1 LGILEIRNEFVNPH
15 VGEMDREM
23 ESRLMVQEG
32 DYLAVF
38 NSAHRVMKAESLLK
52 SRGFSILLIPA
63 PRQLMTDCGLAL
75 RISPEIR
82 GEVLQV
88 LEEEKLLP
96 AFVNRF
102 VGGLYRNE
110 EELCGDA

>member
-1 LGILEIRNEFVNPH
+1 
-15 VGEMDREM
+15 
-23 ESRLMVQEG
+23 MVQEG

-52 SRGFSILLIPA
+52 ARGLSILLIPA

-75 RISPEIR
+75 RFSPEIR
-82 GEVLQV
+82 DEVMQV
-88 LEEEKLLP
+88 LKREQLEP

-102 VGGLYRNE
+102 IDGIYRNE
-110 EELCGDA
+110 VDLCGDR

>member
-1 LGILEIRNEFVNPH
+1 
-15 VGEMDREM
+15 
-23 ESRLMVQEG
+23 MVQEG

-52 SRGFSILLIPA
+52 SRGYSILLIPA

-75 RISPEIR
+75 RINPEFKE
-82 GEVLQV
+82 EVMELLKQ
-88 LEEEKLLP
+88 EQLLP

-102 VGGLYRNE
+102 LGGCYHNE
-110 EELCGDA
+110 EDLDGDT

>member
-1 LGILEIRNEFVNPH
+1 
-15 VGEMDREM
+15 M
-23 ESRLMVQEG
+23 EKRLMVQEG

-52 SRGFSILLIPA
+52 SRGIPILLIPA

-75 RISPEIR
+75 RISPDIR
-82 GEVLQV
+82 DEVMGV
-88 LEEEKLLP
+88 LHEVQLMP
-96 AFVNRF
+96 AFVNRY

-110 EELCGDA
+110 EELCGDL

>member
-1 LGILEIRNEFVNPH
+1 MGN
-15 VGEMDREM
+15 
-23 ESRLMVQEG
+23 RLMVQEG

-38 NSAHRVMKAESLLK
+38 NSAHRVMKAEGILK
-52 SRGFSILLIPA
+52 SRGITILLIPA

-75 RISPEIR
+75 RFSPEFR
-82 GEVLQV
+82 DEVLRI
-88 LEEEKLLP
+88 LEQERLQP

-110 EELCGDA
+110 QELCGDT

>member
-1 LGILEIRNEFVNPH
+1 
-15 VGEMDREM
+15 
-23 ESRLMVQEG
+23 MVQEG

-52 SRGFSILLIPA
+52 ARGISILLIPA

-75 RISPEIR
+75 RFSPETR
-82 GEVLQV
+82 DEVMQV
-88 LEEEKLLP
+88 LKQEQLEP

-102 VGGLYRNE
+102 IGGIYRNVE
-110 EELCGDA
+110 DLSGDR

>member
-1 LGILEIRNEFVNPH
+1 MRSLSIRLLET
-15 VGEMDREM
+15 DREM
-23 ESRLMVQEG
+23 EKRLMVQEG

-52 SRGFSILLIPA
+52 SRGYSILLIPA

-75 RISPEIR
+75 RISPDIR
-82 GEVLQV
+82 DEVMGV
-88 LEEEKLLP
+88 LNEVQLMP
-96 AFVNRF
+96 SFVNRY

-110 EELCGDA
+110 EDLCGDL

>member
-1 LGILEIRNEFVNPH
+1 
-15 VGEMDREM
+15 
-23 ESRLMVQEG
+23 MVQEG

-52 SRGFSILLIPA
+52 ARGLSILLIPA

-75 RISPEIR
+75 RIAPEIKD
-82 GEVLQV
+82 EVIRVLTQEELQ
-88 LEEEKLLP
+88 P

-102 VGGLYRNE
+102 VGGIYHNQEDLY
-110 EELCGDA
+110 GDA